1 MFTSKIVNKY
11 KKKKREK
18 NIKMYIYIISLGIN
32 KIIYL
37 KNI

>member
-11 KKKKREK
+11 KKKREK